1 MASPPLPMAPLP
13 MPPLP
18 MPPPPCRRLPPPSR
32 RHTTP
37 THRPQIAGIIAGI
50 LQSADFP
57 CEVSALLT
65 RPDDG
70 GTRDRTVYLIKFSPG
85 VMDREERLEKKG

>member
-1 MASPPLPMAPLP
+1 MRPNADDAAAAAAAAADGAVAPPATPLTSPHHPHAP
-13 MPPLP
+13 
-18 MPPPPCRRLPPPSR
+18 
-32 RHTTP
+32 
-37 THRPQIAGIIAGI
+37 PQIAGIIAGI

-70 GTRDRTVYLIKFSPG
+70 GTRDRTVYLIKFSPE